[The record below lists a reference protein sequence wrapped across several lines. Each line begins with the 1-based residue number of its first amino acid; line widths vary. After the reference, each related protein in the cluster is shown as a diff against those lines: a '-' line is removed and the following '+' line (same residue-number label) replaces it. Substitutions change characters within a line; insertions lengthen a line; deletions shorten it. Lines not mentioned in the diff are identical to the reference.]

1 MTKYENMPLRPELVV
16 CPYCDEK
23 SNGRIGV
30 HSQKERRYKC
40 HNCGKTFSDSYGTPF
55 YDLKTPQWVVSL
67 VLTLMAYGCPL
78 PAIVAAFELDERTVS
93 DWQEKAGI
101 HAKGVQEALVCNGQ
115 VELGQVQGDEFY
127 TKTQCGAVWI
137 ATAMCVFSRLFLWG
151 AVSIERNGT
160 LVTEVVEHVKAA
172 AVPNQPVLWATD
184 GFRAWASAILT
195 VFRRPIHTGMPGRP
209 RLQPWPDLH
218 IIQVI
223 KRCSGRCVIAVERRL
238 LYGSQ
243 QAAEE
248 LVAVT
253 QVGIGVFNTAYIERL
268 NATFRTWIP
277 ATTRKTRTPAA
288 RRRRLEAAF
297 FWTAVVYNFC
307 HVHDSLQATPA
318 MAAGLTDSVWSI
330 DRLLRYRLHRE

>member
-1 MTKYENMPLRPELVV
+1 MRPDLVV
-16 CPYCDEK
+16 CPHCNEK

-40 HNCGKTFSDSYGTPF
+40 HDCGKTFSDSYGTPL
-55 YDLKTPQWVVSL
+55 YALKTPEWVVTL

-78 PAIVAAFELDERTVS
+78 PAIVAAFEFDERTIAE
-93 DWQEKAGI
+93 WQEKAGI
-101 HAKGVQEALVCNGQ
+101 HAKGIQEALICNGQ

-172 AVPNQPVLWATD
+172 AMPNQSVLWATD
-184 GFRAWASAILT
+184 GFRAWASAVLT
-195 VFRRPIHTGMPGRP
+195 VFRTPMHTGMPGRP

-218 IIQVI
+218 IVQVI
-223 KRCSGRCVIAVERRL
+223 KRYSGRCITAVERRL
-238 LYGSQ
+238 LHGSQ

-248 LVAVT
+248 LVALT
-253 QVGIGVFNTAYIERL
+253 QVGSGVFNTAYIERL

-277 ATTRKTRTPAA
+277 AMTRKTRTPAA

-297 FWTAVVYNFC
+297 FWAAVVYNFC
-307 HVHDSLQATPA
+307 HVHASLQATPA

-330 DRLLRYRLHRE
+330 DQLLRYRLHRE